1 MMGHQSMRHQS
12 MKKVAWRYCGALLS
26 YKTEEDGCTQFF
38 KTVSV
43 VYFVKFN
50 IAVIGPAR

>member
-1 MMGHQSMRHQS
+1 